1 MSDIR
6 TTSLSAA
13 ADARP
18 AKPWQAVRLVAQ
30 REIVTRVRSKA
41 YRIMTGAV
49 VVILVGLTLVLKFAG
64 GSSDLVVGY
73 TDATQAAATALVASG
88 KALDHD
94 ISIRAESS
102 EDAGKQAV
110 ADGDVGAMLV
120 GSDDD
125 LRVVVQKDVDDDLS
139 TTLDVLASRLALNKQ
154 ITELGG
160 DPAAVNAAI
169 ASASIPIEPLKQP
182 YPYQTQQL
190 VLGIL
195 AGILIYLSL
204 LFTGQAVAQGVV
216 EEKSS
221 RVVEILLSTLRPWQL
236 MAGKV
241 LGIGIVG
248 LIQMVIIGAVGVVAG
263 LATDVLTISVS
274 AAVGTVVW
282 LIVWYLLG
290 FFMYALVFAALGA
303 LVSRQEDVAG
313 VVTPVTMVVV
323 IGYIIGISVL
333 PSQPDNKLAEVL
345 SIVPTFAPTLM
356 PMRLA
361 MGGVPVWEAALSVA
375 LAAALIPG
383 LVWFSGRVYRNAVL
397 RSGSRVKL
405 RDALRNV

>member
-1 MSDIR
+1 MS
-6 TTSLSAA
+6 TTGTET
-13 ADARP
+13 RP
-18 AKPWQAVRLVAQ
+18 TPSSGAPVQRWQAVWLVAG

-41 YRIMTGAV
+41 YRVTTLAV
-49 VVILVGLTLVLKFAG
+49 VVILVGLTLVLKFTG
-64 GSSDLVVGY
+64 GGGAIHVGY
-73 TDATQAAATALVASG
+73 TDATSAAAQSLVASG
-88 KALDHD
+88 KTLGHD
-94 ISIRAESS
+94 IAITAEES
-102 EDAGKQAV
+102 EQAGSAAV
-110 ADGDVGAMLV
+110 KDGDLAGMLV
-120 GSDDD
+120 GTDDD
-125 LRVVVQKDVDDDLS
+125 LRVVVKKDVNDDLE
-139 TTLDVLASRLALNKQ
+139 TTLDLLATRLALNSQ
-154 ITELGG
+154 ITDLGG
-160 DPAAVNAAI
+160 DPAAVDQAVAA
-169 ASASIPIEPLKQP
+169 ASIPIDPLEEP

-190 VLGIL
+190 VLGII

-241 LGIGIVG
+241 LGIGVVG
-248 LIQMVIIGAVGVVAG
+248 LLQMIVIGAVGVIAG

-282 LIVWYLLG
+282 LVVWYLLG

-303 LVSRQEDVAG
+303 LVSRQEDVG
-313 VVTPVTMVVV
+313 SVVTPVTMVVV
-323 IGYIIGISVL
+323 IGYVVGISVL
-333 PSQPDNKLAEVL
+333 PSQPDNKLAEVM
-345 SIVPTFAPTLM
+345 SIIPTFAPTLM

-361 MGGVPVWEAALSVA
+361 MGGVPVWEATVSVV
-375 LAAALIPG
+375 LAVALIPA

-405 RDALRNV
+405 RDALRSL